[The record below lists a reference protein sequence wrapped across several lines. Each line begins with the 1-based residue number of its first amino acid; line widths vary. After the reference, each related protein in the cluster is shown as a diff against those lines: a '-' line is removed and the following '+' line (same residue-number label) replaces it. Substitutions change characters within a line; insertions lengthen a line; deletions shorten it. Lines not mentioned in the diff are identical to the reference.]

1 MNIPSRIGQK
11 YWQFG
16 ILLLEDDTGQ
26 VVDAIV
32 HEYQRDVEMI
42 ILKISQ
48 KWINGAG
55 QQPVTWGTLIQVLHD
70 IQLNELAREINKYY
84 QQT

>member
-26 VVDAIV
+26 VVDSIV

-48 KWINGAG
+48 KWITGAG
-55 QQPVTWGTLIQVLHD
+55 QQPVTWGTLIQVFQD
-70 IQLNELAREINKYY
+70 IQLNVLAREINKYY
-84 QQT
+84 